1 MKKLKSTLFVIGVF
15 VAFLGMSLFESNML
29 LSSIATILGLS
40 IANLGKWGV
49 IIWMILEIN

>member
-40 IANLGKWGV
+40 IANLGK
-49 IIWMILEIN
+49 